1 MQEIIHT
8 ENLDYLQS
16 QPDNH
21 FDFAVLDP
29 PYGLGKITSIENL
42 LTEWLSGGTGL
53 NHQTNGFMN
62 KEWDVLP
69 APVFWKELLRTV
81 KPGGHIAVF
90 AGSRT
95 QDLMGL
101 SMRLGGWDLR
111 NTLAW
116 IYATGF
122 PHGLNVSKALDA
134 KQGATREV
142 ISTSA
147 NFVLPKLADGK
158 KAFGDFAGEWDITA
172 PATELAKVYDGYG
185 TDLKPAYEPIILA
198 RKPFN
203 SAVAENVEKWG
214 TGGLNLAACKVGNE
228 VRINPAAAN
237 KPGGHAYRLSV
248 TGMPDAVATEA
259 EGRFPPNL
267 LFSHSLWCV
276 EGAGC
281 APDCPVAALDEQS
294 GVIVSSNKIR
304 RDKASSNRAMSG
316 RNYDH
321 VSHGHDDIGAASK
334 FYPNFHFSDD
344 DLHFIFRFIA
354 KASPGER
361 NKGLSDLPKIR
372 KVYNG
377 KSSASSPDMKGV
389 EQKMTTDA
397 QNIHPTVK
405 PVAIM
410 RWLCELLAP
419 PTLNGVVPIGLDPF
433 VGSGTTALAAYS
445 LGLRFVGLEQ
455 DANYFEIAQKR
466 LDAARLQL
474 RLEDYLQQLDNAA
487 GLAELGGICEQHG

>member
-8 ENLDYLQS
+8 ENLAYLQS

-42 LTEWLSGGTGL
+42 LTDWLSGGTGL
-53 NHQTNGFMN
+53 DHQTNGFMN
-62 KEWDVLP
+62 KDWDVLP

-101 SMRLGGWDLR
+101 SLRLGGWDLR

-122 PHGLNVSKALDA
+122 PKSLNVSKALDA
-134 KQGATREV
+134 KQGAKGEIIGYT
-142 ISTSA
+142 THAHGLSA
-147 NFVLPKLADGK
+147 LNKKHGARPYVKGLPSQSNTPIA
-158 KAFGDFAGEWDITA
+158 A

-203 SAVAENVEKWG
+203 STVAENVEKWG
-214 TGGLNLAACKVGNE
+214 TGGLNLAACKVGDA
-228 VRINPAAAN
+228 RY
-237 KPGGHAYRLSV
+237 PGITRQRKGIYNDHKSGVV
-248 TGMPDAVATEA
+248 TDH

-276 EGAGC
+276 EGAEC
-281 APDCPVAALDEQS
+281 TLDCPVAALDRQS
-294 GVIVSSNKIR
+294 GVTVSPKGFSR
-304 RDKASSNRAMSG
+304 RKASSNQAMEN
-316 RNYDH
+316 RNYARFLKN
-321 VSHGHDDIGAASK
+321 GHNDVGAASK
-334 FYPNFHFSDD
+334 FYPNFHFSEEDMF
-344 DLHFIFRFIA
+344 FIFRFIA

-361 NKGLSDLPKIR
+361 NKGLSDLPRIR

-377 KSSASSPDMKGV
+377 KNATSSPDMKGV

-487 GLAELGGICEQHG
+487 GLAELG